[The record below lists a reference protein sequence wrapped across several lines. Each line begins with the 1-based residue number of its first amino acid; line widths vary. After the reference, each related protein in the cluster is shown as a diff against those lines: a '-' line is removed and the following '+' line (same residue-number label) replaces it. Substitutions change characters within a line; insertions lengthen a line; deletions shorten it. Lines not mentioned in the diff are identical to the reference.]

1 MKRLVLF
8 LFAGISAFTANLAL
22 AENIVKPVLDVTPE
36 YPEAA
41 LRRDASGY
49 VVVRFDVSVEGKA
62 ENISVIEA
70 SHERLF
76 DSAVKSALLRSTFE
90 VEGQE
95 SAVNIERTYR
105 FTPLRENN
113 QVAENWCHPGFCVI

>member
-76 DSAVKSALLRSTFE
+76 DSAVKSALLR
-90 VEGQE
+90 
-95 SAVNIERTYR
+95 
-105 FTPLRENN
+105 
-113 QVAENWCHPGFCVI
+113 